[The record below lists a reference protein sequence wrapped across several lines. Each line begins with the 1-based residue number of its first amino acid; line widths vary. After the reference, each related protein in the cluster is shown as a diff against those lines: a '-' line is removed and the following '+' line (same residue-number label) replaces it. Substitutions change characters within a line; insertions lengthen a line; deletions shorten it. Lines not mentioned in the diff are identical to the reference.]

1 MGVRNRL
8 VDDTIE
14 TLADSEHLL
23 AHDLAVSREML
34 HVALE
39 HLHDLTRQ
47 RDSLLTDNRRLR
59 EECRRQR
66 ETTTRDARRSAA

>member
-23 AHDLAVSREML
+23 ARHLAVSREML

-39 HLHDLTRQ
+39 QLHDLTRQ

-66 ETTTRDARRSAA
+66 ETTTCDARRAAA